1 MTHGHN
7 CNYTSDRKVIV
18 VKVVQCL
25 VIDIVIDTFRR
36 KTLQLLL
43 LCCYVILCYI
53 MLCFVTLLSCV
64 IAKEELGRR
73 RHWLLLNVT
82 IYDLKCPIM

>member
-1 MTHGHN
+1 M
-7 CNYTSDRKVIV
+7 
-18 VKVVQCL
+18 QCL

-53 MLCFVTLLSCV
+53 MFCFVTLLSCV

-82 IYDLKCPIM
+82 IYVLKCPIM